1 MLGPRVRAS
10 LGKDKGG
17 ELRAGFQAE
26 LTHGQNQEGSLLGP
40 CRWPAFWTQVH
51 LPDPDLCSDL
61 RSSLTP
67 APSVGWLAGQ
77 MSLSLR
83 KSVRDRGTCSSPGL
97 PREEL
102 PTWGD
107 GLRKESGRAR
117 FRGETTGSGLEERS
131 VQGSPP
137 EQLGVC
143 RQDPLLLASHK
154 RGGLAKVQVPGTL
167 PTFPNQELRGS
178 GPQGRHFPLGNL
190 MHNFG
195 AAASCHVLHPFK
207 VPGPFWNLNNLR
219 IIHLFYYY

>member
-1 MLGPRVRAS
+1 M
-10 LGKDKGG
+10 
-17 ELRAGFQAE
+17 
-26 LTHGQNQEGSLLGP
+26 
-40 CRWPAFWTQVH
+40 H

-107 GLRKESGRAR
+107 GLRKESGRAK

-143 RQDPLLLASHK
+143 RQDPLLAPGFSQK
-154 RGGLAKVQVPGTL
+154 GGLGKSSGSWDPSYIPQSGAQRVRAPGSAFSPGEPYAQLRSCCIL
-167 PTFPNQELRGS
+167 PCPSSF
-178 GPQGRHFPLGNL
+178 
-190 MHNFG
+190 
-195 AAASCHVLHPFK
+195 
-207 VPGPFWNLNNLR
+207 
-219 IIHLFYYY
+219 

>member
-1 MLGPRVRAS
+1 M
-10 LGKDKGG
+10 
-17 ELRAGFQAE
+17 
-26 LTHGQNQEGSLLGP
+26 
-40 CRWPAFWTQVH
+40 H

-107 GLRKESGRAR
+107 GLRKESGRAK

-154 RGGLAKVQVPGTL
+154 RGAWQKFRFLGPFLYSPIRSSEGQGPRVGIFPWGTL
-167 PTFPNQELRGS
+167 CTTSEL
-178 GPQGRHFPLGNL
+178 
-190 MHNFG
+190 
-195 AAASCHVLHPFK
+195 LHPAMSFILLK
-207 VPGPFWNLNNLR
+207 SLDAFGTLT
-219 IIHLFYYY
+219 I